1 MEETERD
8 TAIALLE
15 HRIKALEEANKEYH
29 VDLKDH
35 MDKEEEAFK
44 KLWERIDSIV
54 TCTNR
59 YGGIA
64 TGVALAVSTI
74 WAVGIAAF
82 AWVRK

>member
-1 MEETERD
+1 M
-8 TAIALLE
+8 
-15 HRIKALEEANKEYH
+15 KALEEANKEYH

-35 MDKEEEAFK
+35 MDKEEESFR
-44 KLWERIDSIV
+44 KLWLRIDSIA

-64 TGVALAVSTI
+64 TGVALAVSTM

-82 AWVRK
+82 TWIKKG